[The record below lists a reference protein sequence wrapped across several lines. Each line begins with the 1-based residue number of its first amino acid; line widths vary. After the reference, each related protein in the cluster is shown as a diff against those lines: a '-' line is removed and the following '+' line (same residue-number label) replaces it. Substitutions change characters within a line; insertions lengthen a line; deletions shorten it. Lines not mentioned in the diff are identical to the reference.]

1 MVPKCFT
8 TKAFS
13 FSVQLA
19 NCVRYW
25 SPLPHRKHCLPWTS
39 GLLVDSLLAV
49 NILLYISLQLDYD
62 VLEYNFFVYLGIQ
75 FFLFTLCL
83 HAKCGTVDFWCSFC
97 ILLEF
102 HNLYETKMYQCIP
115 ESVTTLTLSTFI
127 FLASQLRCPP
137 SHDRYSI
144 LAHSCGI

>member
-75 FFLFTLCL
+75 FFCL
-83 HAKCGTVDFWCSFC
+83 PCVFM
-97 ILLEF
+97 L
-102 HNLYETKMYQCIP
+102 
-115 ESVTTLTLSTFI
+115 SVEQWTSGVHF
-127 FLASQLRCPP
+127 ASC
-137 SHDRYSI
+137 
-144 LAHSCGI
+144 